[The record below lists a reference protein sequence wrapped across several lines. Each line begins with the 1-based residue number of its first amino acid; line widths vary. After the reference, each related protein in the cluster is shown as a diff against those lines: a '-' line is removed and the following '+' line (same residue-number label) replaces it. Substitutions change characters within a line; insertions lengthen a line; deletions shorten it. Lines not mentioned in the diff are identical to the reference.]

1 MILNCAQFDSVANR
15 AQIATS
21 SKRPI
26 EFVEKEEAEVRRRS
40 SVDDR
45 ALSLAQQ
52 HRRFSLMSEQ
62 GRLDSDLEKRQE
74 SLDQKET
81 V

>member
-1 MILNCAQFDSVANR
+1 MRRFVGNVLADHEQK
-15 AQIATS
+15 ATTAS
-21 SKRPI
+21 RPI
-26 EFVEKEEAEVRRRS
+26 EFIEKEEAEVRRRS

-52 HRRFSLMSEQ
+52 HRRFSLMSES
-62 GRLDSDLEKRQE
+62 GRMGSDPEKEQSIVRNE
-74 SLDQKET
+74 K